1 LFTYQPPQD
10 DSTPNLRSLSQDFNL
25 FSEKSAFVF
34 PVKHQEITG
43 VKEQSLYL
51 TIDAI
56 PGRSCSH
63 IRPVERI
70 QQREKRN
77 HLPPARELMGDF
89 VSNGASQAIAAYE
102 IGSFRLHAADFV
114 YVQGCHLFHCGKT
127 FGRAIQSLRLQAV
140 ERLVGTKVTAEITIN
155 EHIAASA
162 VDTEK
167 RQP

>member
-25 FSEKSAFVF
+25 FPEKSAFVF

-56 PGRSCSH
+56 PGRSRSH

-70 QQREKRN
+70 KQREKRN
-77 HLPPARELMGDF
+77 HLPPARELLGDF
-89 VSNGASQAIAAYE
+89 VRNGSSQAIAANE
-102 IGSFRLHAADFV
+102 IGPFRLHAADFV

-140 ERLVGTKVTAEITIN
+140 DRLGGTKVTAAIKIDN
-155 EHIAASA
+155 NHAAGA

-167 RQP
+167 R